1 MVKKRTWQQLMATT
15 NSKANILNT
24 DNEELIKEVADKINE
39 IFWSSGTHV
48 QNLKKLA
55 DYLTSHFL
63 NPSSETLVWKD
74 LKIFVSEFKETDE
87 RLPILMGQK
96 LKEYLLFYYK
106 ILTDKGVQR
115 ALIYAKD
122 YSNDGTASSNERNA
136 NSEVPQYTGA
146 YDSQHPE
153 SDAKFDEAIYN
164 YASNLGKNKADS
176 TSHSEGDS
184 TTTVSGTTWEE
195 AKKNLQMV
203 YFNELKDYLYS
214 IPERIYS
221 WYSIDCL
228 PAPEL
233 YRQFV
238 ENMKNA
244 IDMYEDE

>member
-1 MVKKRTWQQLMATT
+1 MVKKRTWQQLMVTT
-15 NSKANILNT
+15 NSKANILNA
-24 DNEELIKEVADKINE
+24 DNEELILQVANTMNSLYWE
-39 IFWSSGTHV
+39 SGTHV
-48 QNLKKLA
+48 QDLKKLA
-55 DYLTSHFL
+55 DYLASHFL
-63 NPSSETLVWKD
+63 NPLSQTLIWKD
-74 LKIFVSEFKETDE
+74 LKIFVSEFKESDE
-87 RLPILMGQK
+87 RFPILIGQK

-122 YSNDGTASSNERNA
+122 YSNDGNASSTERNA

-153 SDAKFDEAIYN
+153 SDSKFDEAIYN
-164 YASNLGKNKADS
+164 YASNLGKNKANS

-214 IPERIYS
+214 IPERLYS
-221 WYSIDCL
+221 WYSIDTL

-233 YRQFV
+233 CKQFV

-244 IDMYEDE
+244 IDMYKDE